1 MIDWEKG
8 AKLALIGLGAYT
20 ILGAIKR
27 RKIGVVEVTP
37 VGDIC
42 RAPAGALQ
50 ISIGGISDQEALLIA
65 NRLES
70 AMYDIGTNEKTL
82 FANVEK
88 LSGPD
93 LVRVYNAFGQRSYA
107 LWGNFFGLPAGFP
120 LDLFGWFYEELG
132 PKDLE
137 KMRQIWIKSGLTWT
151 V

>member
-37 VGDIC
+37 GGDT
-42 RAPAGALQ
+42 
-50 ISIGGISDQEALLIA
+50 IGGISDQEALLIA

-93 LVRVYNAFGQRSYA
+93 LVKVYNAFGQRSYA